1 MYFYSDLFNSDDLN
15 SLTLKQILNMEAFAN
30 GAVTKLTKVNRKQS
44 NEQSTVVSSTSA
56 SSTESSTAVGSAAA
70 TPNNNNKID
79 LRKSSD
85 RLRLQ
90 LKDFVKTMCRKCK
103 LFQEKDDMPYH
114 ISAVKDVDAD
124 ELLTKMIDA
133 IYNRMFGTFTTKT
146 FIISDLNES
155 LAVPP
160 DEKDI
165 ALWNGRDTITITPFP
180 KQGLHVLILC
190 VCI

>member
-1 MYFYSDLFNSDDLN
+1 MYFYSDLFNSDDLD
-15 SLTLKQILNMEAFAN
+15 SLTLKQILNMEAFAKS
-30 GAVTKLTKVNRKQS
+30 AVTKLTKVNRKQS
-44 NEQSTVVSSTSA
+44 NEQSSTSA

-79 LRKSSD
+79 YRKSSD

-90 LKDFVKTMCRKCK
+90 LKDFVKTMCKKCK

-124 ELLTKMIDA
+124 ELLRKMIDA

-155 LAVPP
+155 LAAVPP
-160 DEKDI
+160 DENDI
-165 ALWNGRDTITITPFP
+165 ALWKERDTITITPFP
-180 KQGLHVLILC
+180 KLGLHLLILC